1 MTDLLRP
8 ALWNDVIHL
17 ARCLY
22 AAPPMHR
29 DDLADY
35 ILLDAAKR
43 NDGSIACE
51 ALARNPPREPGLD
64 DNDYIACC
72 RLALAKIAELNDLK
86 AKRKREAA

>member
-1 MTDLLRP
+1 
-8 ALWNDVIHL
+8 VIHL

-22 AAPPMHR
+22 GVPSMHR
-29 DDLADY
+29 DDFADE
-35 ILLDAAKR
+35 IVFAAAKR
-43 NDGSIACE
+43 HDGSIACE